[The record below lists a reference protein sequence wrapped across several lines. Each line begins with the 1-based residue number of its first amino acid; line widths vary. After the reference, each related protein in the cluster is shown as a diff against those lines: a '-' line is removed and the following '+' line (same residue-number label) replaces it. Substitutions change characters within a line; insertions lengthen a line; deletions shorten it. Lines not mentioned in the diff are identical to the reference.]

1 MNEYI
6 QDSYAQ
12 LYPILSPLVNGS
24 AYPDHIQE
32 TASGKPI
39 APPHIIYREISA
51 VADNAGV
58 EFLEA
63 EYIRVQID
71 VYHKSHLDC
80 RLLSNQV
87 ISAVLAGIRHCEY
100 VSRQRLYDPD
110 TMLARYSMDFQFL
123 NNV

>member
-1 MNEYI
+1 MSEYA

-12 LYPILSPLVNGS
+12 LYPILSPLVSGS
-24 AYPDHIQE
+24 AYPDHIKE

-39 APPHIIYREISA
+39 APPYIIYREISA
-51 VADNAGV
+51 VADNAGD
-58 EFLEA
+58 EFLGA

-80 RLLSNQV
+80 RLLSNKI
-87 ISAVLAGIRHCEY
+87 ISALRSGIAHCEY

-123 NNV
+123 NNI

>member
-1 MNEYI
+1 MSEYA

-12 LYPILSPLVNGS
+12 LYHILSPLVNGS
-24 AYPDHIQE
+24 AYPDHIKE

-39 APPHIIYREISA
+39 APPYIIYREISA
-51 VADNAGV
+51 VADNAGC

-63 EYIRVQID
+63 EYVRVQID
-71 VYHKSHLDC
+71 VYHKSHLAC
-80 RLLSNQV
+80 RTLSNQV
-87 ISAVLAGIRHCEY
+87 ILAVLSGIGHCEY

-123 NNV
+123 NNL